1 MQRRTGELRSQQ
13 ASGLAV
19 AVAVVMATVTGC
31 ITPQKRD
38 VEKAQEALAACEA
51 EHGIDHPECEELRL
65 RKKDA
70 QARYEKK
77 AREAWACDPT
87 QDQCPTPR

>member
-1 MQRRTGELRSQQ
+1 MRSKAPSRRVLTGLLV
-13 ASGLAV
+13 AAIALA
-19 AVAVVMATVTGC
+19 ACVTNE
-31 ITPQKRD
+31 KRD
-38 VEKAQEALAACEA
+38 VEKAEEALAACEV
-51 EHGIDHPECEELRL
+51 EHGIGHPECEELRL

-77 AREAWACDPT
+77 AREVWACDPT